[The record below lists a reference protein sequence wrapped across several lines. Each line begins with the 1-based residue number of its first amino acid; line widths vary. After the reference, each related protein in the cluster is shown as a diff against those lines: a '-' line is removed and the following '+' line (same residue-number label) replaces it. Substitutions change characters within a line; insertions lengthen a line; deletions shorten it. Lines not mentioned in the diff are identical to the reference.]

1 MNKNPQIWDLSDLTL
16 TGALLYSCR
25 ANDSGGSIEGTG
37 EAVGAAVIR
46 LVVISRTRV
55 TGNQTGAGE
64 MACRTR
70 HCRRGEQRRRKTR
83 NYRNGND
90 CATCGSSTFFF
101 SFNWEAL
108 VQIFPALS
116 SNFKAQSYEI
126 SKEEFMI

>member
-70 HCRRGEQRRRKTR
+70 HCRRGDQRRRKTR

-101 SFNWEAL
+101 FLSTGKPWFKYFQLYHPTLKHNHMK
-108 VQIFPALS
+108 FPRRNL
-116 SNFKAQSYEI
+116 
-126 SKEEFMI
+126 